1 MTKRDLT
8 AVDRVKTS
16 GVSSASLVDLL
27 AVGFARSEKDADAG
41 EAKAR
46 DLIAKFGTLRGIG
59 EAASP
64 DVLAQQG
71 LEGHDLLRTQA
82 LIELGRRIALAG
94 KGPAQIIDRPEDV
107 VDIVGQQIAR
117 LRGER
122 REHFFAILMDA
133 KGVVIRVSDIH
144 IGTLTASMVGAREVF
159 REAIRDGAC
168 SLIIGHN
175 HPSGDTTPSP
185 EDIRVTKE
193 LVQLGEMLD
202 IKVEDHVIVGDTG
215 YTSLK
220 QERLM

>member
-1 MTKRDLT
+1 
-8 AVDRVKTS
+8 
-16 GVSSASLVDLL
+16 
-27 AVGFARSEKDADAG
+27 
-41 EAKAR
+41 
-46 DLIAKFGTLRGIG
+46 
-59 EAASP
+59 
-64 DVLAQQG
+64 
-71 LEGHDLLRTQA
+71 
-82 LIELGRRIALAG
+82 
-94 KGPAQIIDRPEDV
+94 
-107 VDIVGQQIAR
+107 
-117 LRGER
+117 
-122 REHFFAILMDA
+122 MDA